1 MRGVI
6 VFVLKAA
13 ATGFLLLFVLGFGAL
28 GLCGT
33 MGLVSH
39 EYLTGLLFV
48 LVAGAAIWGL
58 IRLIMGLWSSGDD
71 DDGDAPADDE
81 A

>member
-1 MRGVI
+1 MRDVI

-33 MGLVSH
+33 MGLASH
-39 EYLTGLLFV
+39 EFLTGLLFV
-48 LVAGAAIWGL
+48 VVAGAAIWGL

-71 DDGDAPADDE
+71 DRDGPADDD